1 MSTISEIV
9 ERRGITEVLH
19 FSTNH
24 GLTGILGEGAVLS
37 RQRLPESEYLEHV
50 YEPNASVRKD
60 AAWLDYVNLSI
71 SRINAEFFGHASR
84 WHAHRE
90 LWWCA
95 LSFDPVVLSDDG
107 VVFATTNN
115 IYSGC
120 RRSAGS
126 DGLEALFAGTV
137 RHWEGNN
144 VGRPD
149 DIPASWTTCH
159 QAEVLYPKR
168 LSCARLRRVYVATG
182 AHADIAASTCAILLD
197 DGDRGRIAFEIRSD
211 VFET

>member
-1 MSTISEIV
+1 MNTIAEIV
-9 ERRGITEVLH
+9 AARRITEVLH

-60 AAWLDYVNLSI
+60 EAWLDYVNLSI
-71 SRINAEFFGHASR
+71 SRINTEFFGRASR

-90 LWWCA
+90 VWWCA
-95 LSFDPVVLSDDG
+95 LSFDPILLSDEG

-115 IYSGC
+115 MYSGC
-120 RRSAGS
+120 RRAEGS

-137 RHWEGNN
+137 RRWNGNS
-144 VGRPD
+144 VVRSEDLP
-149 DIPASWTTCH
+149 PAWTTCR

-168 LSCARLRRVYVATG
+168 LACARLRRVYVATG
-182 AHADIAASTCAILLD
+182 AHADIAASTCAILRD
-197 DGDRGRIAFEIRSD
+197 DRDRITFEIRPD